1 MEHRGARACGNV
13 NVQRIA
19 INVSC
24 LQLHGKYM
32 KDYEKYIVNAAKQ
45 WDATGLETRFA
56 VSNMHIH
63 AYSNFNK

>member
-1 MEHRGARACGNV
+1 
-13 NVQRIA
+13 
-19 INVSC
+19 
-24 LQLHGKYM
+24 M